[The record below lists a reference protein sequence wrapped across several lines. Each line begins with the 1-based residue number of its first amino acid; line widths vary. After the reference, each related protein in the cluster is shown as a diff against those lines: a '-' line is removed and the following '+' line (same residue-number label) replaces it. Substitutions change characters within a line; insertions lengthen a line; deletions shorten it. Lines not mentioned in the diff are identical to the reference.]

1 MCTLCSLLGNLGFVF
16 FFFNL
21 KLILNIKYLENIVI
35 TLINISMATRNPKNI
50 SKKQN
55 QFEAKMILAVRFTSS
70 GKEKEKKHIG
80 QTTLMKW
87 NLLKPK

>member
-1 MCTLCSLLGNLGFVF
+1 
-16 FFFNL
+16 
-21 KLILNIKYLENIVI
+21 
-35 TLINISMATRNPKNI
+35 MATRNPKNI

-70 GKEKEKKHIG
+70 DKEKEKKHIG

>member
-1 MCTLCSLLGNLGFVF
+1 
-16 FFFNL
+16 
-21 KLILNIKYLENIVI
+21 
-35 TLINISMATRNPKNI
+35 MATRNPKNI

>member
-1 MCTLCSLLGNLGFVF
+1 
-16 FFFNL
+16 
-21 KLILNIKYLENIVI
+21 
-35 TLINISMATRNPKNI
+35 MATRNPKNI

-55 QFEAKMILAVRFTSS
+55 QFEAKMILAVRVTSS

>member
-55 QFEAKMILAVRFTSS
+55 QFEAKMILAVRVTSS